1 MPRKNASKKSSAK
14 RTKRTKS
21 TKSKSVSFNKKVL
34 AVVNK
39 VAETK
44 MKVVANLN
52 NAPVVSGS
60 GLDLASGM
68 GYAIPRVM
76 DAIGLLQGTTN
87 DTRIG
92 NKISDCKFR
101 IAGFIETLPYHGVIN
116 TSQKPF
122 ELHMVVL
129 KAKNGLP
136 VTNAW
141 QDVKQYPGN
150 AVGPVDD
157 LMATCYPWN
166 TDNYIIKK
174 HKVFKFGATFP
185 YISGS
190 ALTDVTV
197 GYDPKFYFQRF
208 SVDIPVSKT
217 MTFNDGSDTP
227 NDIQYSIIWYVM
239 NGDGTQLTANQERCQ
254 ITYASYFS
262 FKDT

>member
-1 MPRKNASKKSSAK
+1 MPYVKKPKTAPRRKYV
-14 RTKRTKS
+14 RKS
-21 TKSKSVSFNKKVL
+21 TKPAPTFAKKVM
-34 AVVNK
+34 AVVKK

-44 MKVVANLN
+44 VKVVANFN
-52 NAPVVSGS
+52 NAPVVAGS
-60 GLDLASGM
+60 GLDLANGM

-76 DAIGLLQGTTN
+76 DSISLLQGNTN
-87 DTRIG
+87 DTRVG
-92 NKISDCKFR
+92 NKISNCKYR
-101 IAGFIETLPYHGVIN
+101 ISGFVETLPYHGVIN

-136 VTNAW
+136 VTNAF
-141 QDVKQYPGN
+141 QDVKSYPAN

-166 TDNYIIKK
+166 TDQYIIKK
-174 HKVFKFGATFP
+174 HKVFKLGATFP

-190 ALTDVTV
+190 ALTDVTA

-217 MTFNDGSDTP
+217 MTFNDGSTSP

-239 NGDGTQLTANQERCQ
+239 NGDGVQLTANQERCQ

-262 FKDT
+262 FQDM